1 MLIKLNNVLMY
12 LFIVVGVILMLLT
25 MTAEYPEDP
34 KAFCV
39 DCNEASYFVGYSY
52 VLLIVAILAA
62 LGGVIMNA
70 ISNPKGILG
79 SLVGVGGMIVI
90 IGISY
95 ALADDTILRSYPNS
109 VTATAVKWTDAGLYT
124 FYILFVISILSIVY
138 TWVSKLTK

>member
-1 MLIKLNNVLMY
+1 MLAKLNNILMFVL
-12 LFIVVGVILMLLT
+12 IVIGVILMLLT
-25 MTAEYPEDP
+25 MTSGLTPEDS
-34 KAFCV
+34 KCTECWEV
-39 DCNEASYFVGYSY
+39 SYFVGFSY
-52 VLLIVAILAA
+52 VLLIGAIVAA

-70 ISNPKGILG
+70 VSNPKGIVG
-79 SLVGVGGMIVI
+79 SLIGVGGMLVV